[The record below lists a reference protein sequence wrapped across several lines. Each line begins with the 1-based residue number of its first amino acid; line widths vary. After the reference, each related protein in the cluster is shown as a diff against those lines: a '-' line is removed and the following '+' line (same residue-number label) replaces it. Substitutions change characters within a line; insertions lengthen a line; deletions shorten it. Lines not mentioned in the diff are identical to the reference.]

1 MNYEQYAQNYA
12 LFFENL
18 NINVTLEEYKEIFI
32 EDVYF
37 EDPFQKTNDI
47 DSLINIFSHMYKTL
61 EEPSFKIT
69 EAITKGNISYLRWT
83 FRYKTSKNS
92 KDFQSF
98 IGVSRV
104 EFTSKGKVSSHIDYW
119 DSGVNIYE
127 KIPLLKHIIKLIKNK
142 IKA

>member
-1 MNYEQYAQNYA
+1 MNYELHTKNYA

-18 NINVTLEEYKEIFI
+18 NKDLDVYDYKIVFA

-37 EDPFQKTNDI
+37 EDPFQKTNDLA
-47 DSLINIFSHMYKTL
+47 SLINIFSHMYKTL
-61 EEPSFKIT
+61 EQPSFKVT
-69 EAITKGNISYLRWT
+69 EIVTKDNISYLRWI
-83 FRYKTSKNS
+83 FKYKTSKSS
-92 KDFQSF
+92 KSFESF

-127 KIPLLKHIIKLIKNK
+127 KIPLLKYLIKFIKNK
-142 IKA
+142 LKA

>member
-1 MNYEQYAQNYA
+1 MNYELYAKNYA
-12 LFFENL
+12 FFFENL
-18 NINVTLEEYKEIFI
+18 NKNLMTNDYKIIFE

-37 EDPFQKTNDI
+37 EDPFQKTNDLS
-47 DSLINIFSHMYKTL
+47 SLINIFSHMYKTL
-61 EEPSFKIT
+61 EQPSFKVT
-69 EAITKGNISYLRWT
+69 EIATKDNISYIRWV
-83 FRYKTSKNS
+83 FKYKTSKDN
-92 KDFQSF
+92 KIFESF

-127 KIPLLKHIIKLIKNK
+127 KIPLLKYIIKFIKNK